1 MRFWT
6 SFFIMRSS
14 IFNRLLKNAHLR
26 RCPHPSSLRRTSKYA
41 SLLKISG
48 ALHLSIFEQSEKNDL
63 FSKLLDPMV
72 LETLLLQKQTT
83 ILKRWFDLILA
94 TYPADTVALMRKE
107 QNQFKNPVGATF
119 SREIETLFKQLC
131 EGVQNGECRASLDAI
146 LKIRS
151 VQDFSPSK
159 AVGFVFQLKNAIEET
174 LKSEIRRE
182 QNIEAWRAFQS
193 RIDALALKAFDI
205 YMDCREKICEIRVN
219 QAKAEKEMA
228 LRMMERL
235 NPSKLKLPE

>member
-1 MRFWT
+1 
-6 SFFIMRSS
+6 
-14 IFNRLLKNAHLR
+14 
-26 RCPHPSSLRRTSKYA
+26 
-41 SLLKISG
+41 
-48 ALHLSIFEQSEKNDL
+48 
-63 FSKLLDPMV
+63 MV
-72 LETLLLQKQTT
+72 LEKLLLQNKATL
-83 ILKRWFDLILA
+83 LKRWFDLILE
-94 TYPADTVALMRKE
+94 TYPADAAALMRRE

-159 AVGFVFQLKNAIEET
+159 AVGFVFQLKRAIEGT
-174 LKSEIRRE
+174 LKSEILRE

-193 RIDALALKAFDI
+193 RIDALALQAFDA
-205 YMDCREKICEIRVN
+205 YMNCREKICEIRVN

-228 LRMMERL
+228 LRMMDRM
-235 NPSKLKLPE
+235 NKK